1 MKLLRRLNEER
12 MGIIIDYDAY
22 EEASAEVYKAIKI
35 VAKYYNLELVQ
46 LKWSHFYN
54 FTKDILQVH
63 FVKYPLKTE
72 LSKIF
77 SGCIIPLEG
86 IITIAYNTNVSLP
99 RRFFT
104 ICHEITH
111 RFCDMED
118 IQKTR
123 GFEDYLEISSIDP
136 KEDFIEYRA
145 NVGASLLMCN
155 NEALAIQLA
164 SGRNFFQ
171 IAEFFYMSQAAMYN
185 RLIEFSVYQ
194 IGINPYQS
202 KEIVGKFTNGNANI
216 FNTEVR
222 SSSYVASKLDNI
234 LSNPKLD
241 RSAIG
246 LHRIV

>member
-1 MKLLRRLNEER
+1 
-12 MGIIIDYDAY
+12 MGIVIDYDAY
-22 EEASAEVYKAIKI
+22 DEASADVYKAIKI

-46 LKWSHFYN
+46 LRWNHFFN
-54 FTKDILQVH
+54 FTKDVLQVH

-72 LSKIF
+72 LGKIF

-86 IITIAYNTNVSLP
+86 IITIAYNANVSLP

-118 IQKTR
+118 IQKAR
-123 GFEDYLEISSIDP
+123 GFEDYLEVSSIDP

-155 NEALAIQLA
+155 DEALSIQL
-164 SGRNFFQ
+164 SGRRNFLQ
-171 IAEFFYMSQAAMYN
+171 LADFFYMSQAAMYN
-185 RLIEFSVYQ
+185 RLIEFCVYK
-194 IGINPYQS
+194 IKINPYQAKDVVRNFTMGDSEFFS
-202 KEIVGKFTNGNANI
+202 KEVKNSF
-216 FNTEVR
+216 
-222 SSSYVASKLDNI
+222 YVTSKSEKV
-234 LSNPKLD
+234 LSNPELQ
-241 RSAIG
+241 RSVLG

>member
-12 MGIIIDYDAY
+12 MGIVIDYDAY
-22 EEASAEVYKAIKI
+22 DEASSDVYKAIEI
-35 VAKYYNLELVQ
+35 VAKYYKLELVQ

-54 FTKDILQVH
+54 FTKDVLQVH
-63 FVKYPLKTE
+63 FVKYPLKSE
-72 LSKIF
+72 LGKIF

-86 IITIAYNTNVSLP
+86 IITIAYNANVNLP

-123 GFEDYLEISSIDP
+123 GFEDYLDVASIDP

-155 NEALAIQLA
+155 NEALAIQLV
-164 SGRNFFQ
+164 SGRNFLQ
-171 IAEFFYMSQAAMYN
+171 IADFFYMSQAAMYN
-185 RLIEFSVYQ
+185 RLIEFSVYKV
-194 IGINPYQS
+194 GINPYQA
-202 KEIVGKFTNGNANI
+202 KEIVDSFTHGNSAI
-216 FNTEVR
+216 FNNEIK
-222 SSSYVASKLDNI
+222 SSSYISSKLGST
-234 LSNPKLD
+234 LSNHKLS
-241 RSAIG
+241 RNAVG
-246 LHRIV
+246 LHKIV